1 MKSEVIHID
10 KLQFCLQCYRF
21 TSENKGGDK
30 EKKKR
35 KLTERQT
42 ERCPLCQSVYVVP
55 LYIDQARFRFHSR
68 GCFCSSCSSHLDDE
82 GDIPNNKE

>member
-30 EKKKR
+30 EKKK
-35 KLTERQT
+35 KKVDGET
-42 ERCPLCQSVYVVP
+42 
-55 LYIDQARFRFHSR
+55 D
-68 GCFCSSCSSHLDDE
+68 
-82 GDIPNNKE
+82 